1 MNRFLGNSHISFG
14 KLPFLNRMD
23 IWSEKANAICI
34 PLFKLISGVM
44 RLKVGKFQATREYKD
59 LIQHIFPS
67 FTFSWFWKNDNADG
81 NFTKLANFNF
91 PNFKN
96 SCVSVEFDQTPGST
110 IPPLLSR
117 TENLDTV
124 CVDWLFCSEDGAQKT
139 TQN

>member
-1 MNRFLGNSHISFG
+1 MLSNSVRNLMVNFFWDTY
-14 KLPFLNRMD
+14 LVQ
-23 IWSEKANAICI
+23 
-34 PLFKLISGVM
+34 LIEQPI
-44 RLKVGKFQATREYKD
+44 LQT
-59 LIQHIFPS
+59 P
-67 FTFSWFWKNDNADG
+67 
-81 NFTKLANFNF
+81 NFNF

-96 SCVSVEFDQTPGST
+96 SSVSVECDQTPGST